1 MAGSRRHSRGPW
13 QMAMAS
19 MLATATQTSST
30 TRATASGTHKQIT
43 IGQNNILSMGRSLR
57 SSRLH
62 GCGGALWRVVV
73 GAICGDIDR
82 SCSSSPCPDNV
93 GEERWCGAGCRV
105 GEARMP
111 GGSSWSYSL
120 PGLFQIGHLRQWGTI
135 AELSRETFLHRP
147 IAPALSASQESCLTA
162 LGFSESALEPNGPE
176 PD

>member
-1 MAGSRRHSRGPW
+1 
-13 QMAMAS
+13 MAMAS

-43 IGQNNILSMGRSLR
+43 IGQKNILSMGRSLR

-93 GEERWCGAGCRV
+93 GEELGEERWCGAGCRV

-111 GGSSWSYSL
+111 GGSSWSYSRTRTWAFSNST
-120 PGLFQIGHLRQWGTI
+120 PFVNGGELRSFL
-135 AELSRETFLHRP
+135 EDLLYVHRETFLHR
-147 IAPALSASQESCLTA
+147 LSQSSRPERLPGELFDCAWFFRER
-162 LGFSESALEPNGPE
+162 LGAKWP
-176 PD
+176 